1 LVLDQG
7 KKMHKGQQQDIPFPI
22 FLFTGLLADW
32 TVYLRHVHL
41 GRDFGNPV
49 RLRLES
55 KTKEDYIRGVGVL
68 CPSIHTKQ
76 VPTHPHS
83 HK

>member
-1 LVLDQG
+1 
-7 KKMHKGQQQDIPFPI
+7 MEWDISRIGFEPALSRCMTQI
-22 FLFTGLLADW
+22 ETFL
-32 TVYLRHVHL
+32 
-41 GRDFGNPV
+41 GNPV

-83 HK
+83 H